1 MITWYNPF
9 GDTFQLQIVDV
20 YPFLSLDSPA
30 NWSTLGRLQVA
41 VTKNLIGPGGNNI
54 LRWFTCWNVF
64 YLAASA
70 HGKEENKSW
79 SNVNHENHGIK
90 NIYVRIIWIIQ
101 FVIKMKFRIIY
112 ERKKG
117 QITQ

>member
-1 MITWYNPF
+1 M
-9 GDTFQLQIVDV
+9 
-20 YPFLSLDSPA
+20 A
-30 NWSTLGRLQVA
+30 QVA
-41 VTKNLIGPGGNNI
+41 TFCGAVAHLLKCLPPRRSKCT
-54 LRWFTCWNVF
+54 
-64 YLAASA
+64 S
-70 HGKEENKSW
+70 HGKKENKSW

>member
-1 MITWYNPF
+1 M
-9 GDTFQLQIVDV
+9 
-20 YPFLSLDSPA
+20 A
-30 NWSTLGRLQVA
+30 QVA
-41 VTKNLIGPGGNNI
+41 TFCGG
-54 LRWFTCWNVF
+54 LLVSHPA
-64 YLAASA
+64 AASA
-70 HGKEENKSW
+70 HGKKENKSW